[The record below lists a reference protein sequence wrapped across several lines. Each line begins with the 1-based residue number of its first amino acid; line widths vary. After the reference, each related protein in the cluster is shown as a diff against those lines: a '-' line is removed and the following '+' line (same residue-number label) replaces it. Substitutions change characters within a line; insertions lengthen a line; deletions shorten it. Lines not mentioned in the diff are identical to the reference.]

1 MLRLGAAARLFVVLL
16 DLDAKRLSVYRIEN
30 AVHKLV
36 AECTGMQLHADGM
49 HWGAEILMDESDH
62 VQIHS
67 SPFLRRRLP
76 PPAAVSSR
84 IEAKRFS

>member
-1 MLRLGAAARLFVVLL
+1 MAALAQRRDFWIVLL

-30 AVHKLV
+30 TVHKLV
-36 AECTGMQLHADGM
+36 AEYTGMQLHADGM
-49 HWGAEILMDESDH
+49 HWGAEMLMDESDH
-62 VQIHS
+62 VQIYS
-67 SPFLRRRLP
+67 SPFLP

>member
-36 AECTGMQLHADGM
+36 AEWTGMQLHAD
-49 HWGAEILMDESDH
+49 
-62 VQIHS
+62 
-67 SPFLRRRLP
+67 
-76 PPAAVSSR
+76 
-84 IEAKRFS
+84 